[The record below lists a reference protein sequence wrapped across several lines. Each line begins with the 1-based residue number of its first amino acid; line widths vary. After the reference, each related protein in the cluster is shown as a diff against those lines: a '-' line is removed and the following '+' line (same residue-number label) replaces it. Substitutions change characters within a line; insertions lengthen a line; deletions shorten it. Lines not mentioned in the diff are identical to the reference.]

1 MALSLPPL
9 PTMIVGS
16 LPQPDWL
23 IDRERLG
30 HQFPP
35 RVRAA
40 ELWRIPPE
48 PGGGPGRRHAGH
60 HPRRRRRPGWTS

>member
-1 MALSLPPL
+1 MPPALPPL

-23 IDRERLG
+23 IDRDRLG
-30 HQFPP
+30 HQVPP
-35 RVRAA
+35 RVRAQ

-48 PGGGPGRRHAGH
+48 FLQ
-60 HPRRRRRPGWTS
+60 